1 MRWRS
6 TLTAGVVIVTLAV
19 TILLSGCGQQRDLGS
34 GGTTPAVAQD
44 VRFAP
49 GTTMARLAEARS
61 IRIGTKFDQP
71 LFGQQVLGGTLTGFD
86 AEIGRIIAA
95 ALGIPTEKV
104 QWVEAPSA
112 QREELIKQG
121 KVDLVIAT
129 YTINDKRRQQV
140 SFAGPYYVAGQALMV
155 KSDNNTIT
163 GPDALRPTKARVCS
177 VQGSTPAENIRN
189 YIDPG
194 QLVLFDVYSKC
205 ADALRTGQVDVVT
218 TDNVV
223 LLGFVSTSNG
233 AFKLTGNTFTKEP
246 YGIGIRKGDTAF
258 CTFIN
263 NTLTQAA
270 ASGAYAQAWMKTA
283 GKVAKQVPQLPPLEP
298 CS

>member
-1 MRWRS
+1 
-6 TLTAGVVIVTLAV
+6 
-19 TILLSGCGQQRDLGS
+19 
-34 GGTTPAVAQD
+34 
-44 VRFAP
+44 
-49 GTTMARLAEARS
+49 
-61 IRIGTKFDQP
+61 
-71 LFGQQVLGGTLTGFD
+71 
-86 AEIGRIIAA
+86 
-95 ALGIPTEKV
+95 
-104 QWVEAPSA
+104 
-112 QREELIKQG
+112 
-121 KVDLVIAT
+121 
-129 YTINDKRRQQV
+129 
-140 SFAGPYYVAGQALMV
+140 MV

-233 AFKLTGNTFTKEP
+233 SFKLTGDTFTKEP
-246 YGIGIRKGDTAF
+246 YGIGIRKGDIAF

-263 NTLTQAA
+263 DTLTQAA